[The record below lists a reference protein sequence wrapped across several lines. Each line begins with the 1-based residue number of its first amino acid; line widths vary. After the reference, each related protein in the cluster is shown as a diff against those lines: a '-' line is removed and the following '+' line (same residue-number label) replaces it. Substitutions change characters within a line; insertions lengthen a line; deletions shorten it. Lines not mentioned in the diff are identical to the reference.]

1 MLITL
6 ERCVSTFRKWRITI
20 KSVLWDLQRKYA
32 LQELHLSC
40 FDKKKKKLP
49 PFTEFILL
57 VLMYP
62 KNQSKAIRI
71 TGEHYYRVLPLGEK
85 KKKE

>member
-1 MLITL
+1 MPY
-6 ERCVSTFRKWRITI
+6 
-20 KSVLWDLQRKYA
+20 KSYTYLA
-32 LQELHLSC
+32 LL
-40 FDKKKKKLP
+40 KKKKKLP

-71 TGEHYYRVLPLGEK
+71 TGEHYYRVLPQGGEK
-85 KKKE
+85 KKGISNSNLQPLSDTNHE